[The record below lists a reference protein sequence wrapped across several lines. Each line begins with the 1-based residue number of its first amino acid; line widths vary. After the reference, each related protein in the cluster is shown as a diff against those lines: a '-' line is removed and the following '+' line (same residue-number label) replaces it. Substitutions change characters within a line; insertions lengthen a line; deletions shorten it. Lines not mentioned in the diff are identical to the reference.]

1 MRVLLSTYRSRGD
14 LEPMVGLAVRL
25 RALGA
30 EVRVCAPPDFAERL
44 ARIGM
49 PMVPAGPPVRPLVT
63 GATPPS
69 AADVPRRA
77 AELAAAQFDTVAAAA
92 EECDA
97 LVATGVTPAGVW
109 L

>member
-1 MRVLLSTYRSRGD
+1 MRVLLSTYGSRGD
-14 LEPMVGLAVRL
+14 VEPMVGLAVRL

-30 EVRVCAPPDFAERL
+30 EVRVCAPPDFAELL
-44 ARIGM
+44 ARVGA
-49 PMVPAGPPVRPLVT
+49 PLVPVGQPVRPMVH

-69 AADVPRRA
+69 ADLPRRA
-77 AELAAAQFDTVAAAA
+77 AELVAAQFDTVAAAA

-97 LVATGVTPAGVW
+97 LVATGVMPAGVW